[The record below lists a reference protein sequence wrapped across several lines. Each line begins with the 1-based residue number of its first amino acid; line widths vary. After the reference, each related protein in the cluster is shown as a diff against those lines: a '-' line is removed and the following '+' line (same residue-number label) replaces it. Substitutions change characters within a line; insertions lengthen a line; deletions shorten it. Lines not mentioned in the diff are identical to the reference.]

1 MENKC
6 IFCKLAEM
14 KENYIAETKN
24 LFAVWDKY
32 PVSKGHAMIIPK
44 RHIVNMFE
52 MNEEEGKEL
61 PLILNKVKEKI
72 EKNAGSDKP
81 KGYNIGSNNGEAAGQ
96 VVMHLHIH
104 VIPRYK
110 GGHGIQILGQGEP
123 KE

>member
-1 MENKC
+1 MKDC

-14 KENYIAETKN
+14 KEIYVVETEH

-52 MNEEEGKEL
+52 MSNEEADEL
-61 PLILNKVKEKI
+61 PEMLNKVKKEI
-72 EKNAGSDKP
+72 EKKAGKDMP

-110 GGHGIQILGQGEP
+110 GGHGIQILGEGEP
-123 KE
+123 K

>member
-1 MENKC
+1 MDC
-6 IFCKLAEM
+6 IFCKLAEA
-14 KENYIAETKN
+14 KDQYIAETKH

-32 PVSKGHAMIIPK
+32 PCAKGHAMIIPK
-44 RHIVNMFE
+44 KHRLNMFE
-52 MNEEEGKEL
+52 MTKAEAAEL
-61 PLILNKVKEKI
+61 PEILEKVKKVIEEKY
-72 EKNAGSDKP
+72 KDDKP

-110 GGHGIQILGQGEP
+110 GGHGIQVLGEGEP